1 MTAIR
6 SFASHLIAG
15 TAALA
20 LSLVMISGTVSIPTA
35 QNAELTAATTEILA

>member
-15 TAALA
+15 ATALA
-20 LSLVMISGTVSIPTA
+20 LSLVMISGTVSTPSSA
-35 QNAELTAATTEILA
+35 PTAATTEILA

>member
-15 TAALA
+15 ATAFA
-20 LSLVMISGTVSIPTA
+20 LSFVMISGTVTTPAA
-35 QNAELTAATTEILA
+35 QNAELAAATTEILA

>member
-15 TAALA
+15 ATALA
-20 LSLVMISGTVSIPTA
+20 LSLVMISGTVSSPA
-35 QNAELTAATTEILA
+35 APTAATTEILA

>member
-20 LSLVMISGTVSIPTA
+20 LSLVMISGTVSTPTA
-35 QNAELTAATTEILA
+35 QNAAPTAATTEILA

>member
-20 LSLVMISGTVSIPTA
+20 LSFVMISGTVTTPAA
-35 QNAELTAATTEILA
+35 QNAELTAATTGILA